1 MSKITIKDIARAA
14 GVSRGTVDRVI
25 NGRGNVKAE
34 KRDRILQIA
43 DQIGYEKNLIAS
55 TLAINKTHQVAVVL
69 PAVVDSYWHQIRLGV
84 QAAMRNIGQYGVEI
98 TYFDF
103 DYENGASYENQLMEA
118 LNITPAAI
126 LTAPLFK
133 METIRFARIV
143 KHNNI
148 PFFTINT
155 EQTIAGI
162 TAYVGQNSKDAGK
175 LAGSILTLRQ
185 KALSEILVVTIGSD
199 STNAQHT
206 ADKIGGLHEYLKT
219 HFIDSNIVEL
229 YIDDKE
235 TIKERVETLLQA
247 KSNIKSIWFTNSQA
261 YTFFKIYQKSIKPEV
276 IVLGFDIVPENIQ
289 LLESGKLSALF
300 NQNPSE
306 QSFRA
311 MMQIYD
317 LLINKVTPP
326 RSTYLPIDIVLKE
339 NLAAYIKRDEL
350 LYQNDRKILH

>member
-55 TLAINKTHQVAVVL
+55 TLAINKTHQIAVVL
-69 PAVVDSYWHQIRLGV
+69 PAGVDSYWKQIRLGV

-103 DYENGASYENQLMEA
+103 DYEVGASYENQLMEA

-143 KHNNI
+143 EHNNI

-155 EQTIAGI
+155 EQEIAGI
-162 TAYVGQNSKDAGK
+162 TSYVGQNSKDAGK

-185 KALSEILVVTIGSD
+185 KALSEILVITIGSD

-206 ADKIGGLHEYLKT
+206 ADKITGLQQYLNANSIHAK
-219 HFIDSNIVEL
+219 IKEL
-229 YIDDKE
+229 YIEDKQKLNE
-235 TIKERVETLLQA
+235 SVEDLLTT

-261 YTFFKIYQKSIKPEV
+261 YTFFKIYQKSIKPDV
-276 IVLGFDIVPENIQ
+276 IVLGFDIVTENVQ

-317 LLINKVTPP
+317 LLINKVQPP
-326 RSTYLPIDIVLKE
+326 RSYYLPIDIVLKE
-339 NLAAYIKRDEL
+339 NLAAYIKRDESL
-350 LYQNDRKILH
+350 FQNDHKILH